1 MQAIYAH
8 PLVAELLA
16 HSVPHQAAPEKSP
29 ESESALDDNLETKF
43 DPSIL
48 PPVPMVPP
56 NFSKLSSGKSL
67 ELSSCLEPILGPAET
82 IVHPREPSAAG
93 ICMNSVGMCWNG
105 IPGGSP

>member
-43 DPSIL
+43 DPSIADL
-48 PPVPMVPP
+48 GNKNLGDEVSKSKVSSD
-56 NFSKLSSGKSL
+56 NFFRA
-67 ELSSCLEPILGPAET
+67 AERGHLLVAPCPT
-82 IVHPREPSAAG
+82 
-93 ICMNSVGMCWNG
+93 
-105 IPGGSP
+105 

>member
-29 ESESALDDNLETKF
+29 ENESALDDNLETKF

-67 ELSSCLEPILGPAET
+67 ELSSCCLLYT
-82 IVHPREPSAAG
+82 SPSQRDA
-93 ICMNSVGMCWNG
+93 S
-105 IPGGSP
+105 